1 MDKNPLYQP
10 IEFGGT
16 RMSLSRQF
24 AVTAIAALMTT
35 TTASAVELSD
45 AEVENI
51 VRRSYQ
57 YVMLTQF
64 RMNAV
69 CLRRATSPIY
79 CCTSIIGINSYILCT
94 SSIQNTG
101 PSHSVEVWHV
111 GAYVVF
117 YNSLKYVALLYV
129 PGSINTIRHR
139 HTYGTYSYSRTYFM
153 FVRKVLRS
161 ISGIVVMPVIP

>member
-1 MDKNPLYQP
+1 
-10 IEFGGT
+10 
-16 RMSLSRQF
+16 
-24 AVTAIAALMTT
+24 
-35 TTASAVELSD
+35 
-45 AEVENI
+45 
-51 VRRSYQ
+51 
-57 YVMLTQF
+57 MLTQF

-161 ISGIVVMPVIP
+161 ISGIVVMPVIPWRSLMDQRRLGGPRHVEYCILHTNYWFKRVTPNFVSYE